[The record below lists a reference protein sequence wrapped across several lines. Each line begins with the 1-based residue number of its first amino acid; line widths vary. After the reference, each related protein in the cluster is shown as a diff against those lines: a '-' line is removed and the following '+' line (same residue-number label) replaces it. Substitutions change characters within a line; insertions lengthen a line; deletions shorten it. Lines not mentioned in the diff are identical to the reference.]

1 MLKYVIKRFLQMI
14 VMLFALSVIVFL
26 MVRLIPGDPVT
37 MMLGQGA
44 GAEAIAAER
53 ARLGLDYPLPQQYVM
68 WLTNVFQGDFG
79 TSITTHKPVLAEIV
93 RRYPLTIVL
102 AVGSTALSAVVGIA
116 FGIISAVHHGK
127 LTDSILMF
135 VSLIAVSTPSFF
147 LAIVLLIIFSVTLKW
162 FPSGGATSWVGFVLP
177 IITLGMQEVGY
188 ITRITRSAMLD
199 VLGEDYIRTSRARG
213 VAEHVVVCVHAL
225 KNAIIPVLTSIGLR
239 FGSLLAGATLA
250 ETGFSHASIGRLSV
264 DAVAGRDY
272 PLIQGCVLVLAA
284 TFVIVNTVVDVLYT
298 VADPRIEF
306 DS

>member
-213 VAEHVVVCVHAL
+213 GGARGGVRARAQERHHPRFDLDRSAL
-225 KNAIIPVLTSIGLR
+225 WLPAC
-239 FGSLLAGATLA
+239 
-250 ETGFSHASIGRLSV
+250 
-264 DAVAGRDY
+264 GRDACRDGLFARRHRA
-272 PLIQGCVLVLAA
+272 PDGRCGRWPRLPAHPGMRVGARG
-284 TFVIVNTVVDVLYT
+284 DV
-298 VADPRIEF
+298 RHREHGR
-306 DS
+306 

>member
-1 MLKYVIKRFLQMI
+1 MVKYVIKRLLQMI
-14 VMLFALSVIVFL
+14 AMLFALSIIVFL

-68 WLTNVFQGDFG
+68 WLTNVFHGDFG
-79 TSITTHKPVLAEIV
+79 TSITTHKDVMYEIC
-93 RRYPLTIVL
+93 RRYPLTITL
-102 AVGSTALSAVVGIA
+102 AVGSTVVSAVVGIV
-116 FGIISAVHHGK
+116 FGIVSAVNHGK
-127 LTDSILMF
+127 LSDNILMF
-135 VSLIAVSTPSFF
+135 TSLFAVSTPSFF
-147 LAIVLLIIFSVTLKW
+147 LAILLLLVFSVGLKW
-162 FPSGGATSWVGFVLP
+162 FPSGGVTTPLGYVLP
-177 IITLGMQEVGY
+177 IVTLGMQEVGY

-213 VAEHVVVCVHAL
+213 VSERVIVYSHAL
-225 KNAIIPVLTSIGLR
+225 KNALIPVLTAVGLR
-239 FGSLLAGATLA
+239 FGSLLAGATLV
-250 ETGFSHASIGRLSV
+250 ETVFSLAGIGRLTV

-284 TFVIVNTVVDVLYT
+284 TFVVVNTVVDVLYT
-298 VADPRIEF
+298 IADPRIDF